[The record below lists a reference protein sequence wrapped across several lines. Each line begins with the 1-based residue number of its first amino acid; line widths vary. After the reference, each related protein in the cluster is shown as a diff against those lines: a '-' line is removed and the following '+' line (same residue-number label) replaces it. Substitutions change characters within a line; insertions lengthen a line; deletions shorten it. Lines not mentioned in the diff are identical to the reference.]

1 MQLTR
6 LIYTSNHGGI
16 EKKDLEEIL
25 ETSKSNN
32 DKDGITGLL
41 ISSDEDFIQL
51 VEGGRT
57 AVSKCFMRI
66 MQDYR
71 HQGIKILL
79 ASPIQSRLFDKWGM
93 CLIDITAPES
103 GSIKD
108 YFLNGVFDADE
119 MTHEEIENLFVDL
132 SKNLNRVPA

>member
-71 HQGIKILL
+71 HN
-79 ASPIQSRLFDKWGM
+79 
-93 CLIDITAPES
+93 
-103 GSIKD
+103 
-108 YFLNGVFDADE
+108 Y
-119 MTHEEIENLFVDL
+119 
-132 SKNLNRVPA
+132 